1 MFGFLSIDWEKKF
14 FSVQL
19 VAKFS
24 HVRCYLCKAM
34 ISFRKLVNLPILSCL
49 CQAFAMSSDIKND
62 LLNLQKYL
70 LVGETSSSST
80 KVAKE
85 MRNKYQKKNRSP
97 IKLRL
102 GNFENI
108 NRGWVKFCSHI
119 PTGDYIEGLKALK
132 TNGNGNCLYNSV
144 SVLIQGDE
152 SANLILRLSV
162 TNALH
167 NKRVIYMTVLHF
179 KLNLLTAF
187 VNDNFDILSH

>member
-1 MFGFLSIDWEKKF
+1 MFGFLSTDWEKKIF
-14 FSVQL
+14 PVQL
-19 VAKFS
+19 VAKFLR
-24 HVRCYLCKAM
+24 VPCYLCKAM

-85 MRNKYQKKNRSP
+85 MRNKYQKKKSRSP

-108 NRGWVKFCSHI
+108 NRG
-119 PTGDYIEGLKALK
+119 
-132 TNGNGNCLYNSV
+132 
-144 SVLIQGDE
+144 
-152 SANLILRLSV
+152 
-162 TNALH
+162 
-167 NKRVIYMTVLHF
+167 
-179 KLNLLTAF
+179 
-187 VNDNFDILSH
+187 